1 MMLPLAEISTAA
13 IGAGLA
19 IIGAGIGIGMV
30 FFGGLQSIARQPEL
44 QSKLQTQM
52 IIGAAFI
59 EGTALFALVICL
71 MKG

>member
-1 MMLPLAEISTAA
+1 MMVPMAMSTAA
-13 IGAGLA
+13 IGAGLTLV
-19 IIGAGIGIGMV
+19 GAGLGIGLLWAV
-30 FFGGLQSIARQPEL
+30 GLQSMARQPEL
-44 QSKLQTQM
+44 QAKLQTVM

>member
-13 IGAGLA
+13 VGAGLT
-19 IIGAGIGIGMV
+19 IIGAGIGIGIV
-30 FFGGLQSIARQPEL
+30 FSGGLQSIARQPEL

>member
-1 MMLPLAEISTAA
+1 MMVPLAMSMAA
-13 IGAGLA
+13 VGAGFTLIGAGL
-19 IIGAGIGIGMV
+19 GIGLLWAA
-30 FFGGLQSIARQPEL
+30 GLQSMARQPEL
-44 QSKLQTQM
+44 QTKLQTVM

>member
-13 IGAGLA
+13 MGAGLT
-19 IIGAGIGIGMV
+19 IVGAGIGIGIV
-30 FFGGLQSIARQPEL
+30 FSGGLQSIARQPEL
-44 QSKLQTQM
+44 QTKLQTQM
-52 IIGAAFI
+52 LIGAAFI